1 MIADK
6 WCGMMHK
13 IVCVVVLLLA
23 GATAHA
29 QSQPTDLKV
38 LEERKDAAG
47 NVIRTIQYYQN
58 GKRIVE
64 TRTFLPPPQLDKP
77 INPDTL
83 NKDDLMVVINK
94 SRLQLDVYYKRVR
107 IRSCKAVFG
116 PKPQLDKKMK
126 GDRCTPEGWFR
137 ISEKHVSARY
147 NKFLKLD
154 YPNDSSWAKF
164 ATLKAKGQIPQTA
177 EIGGD
182 VGIHGVWKGGDDM
195 IEMGVGWTDG
205 CIAVKNKD
213 VDELYR
219 LLEPGVRVLVRK

>member
-1 MIADK
+1 
-6 WCGMMHK
+6 
-13 IVCVVVLLLA
+13 
-23 GATAHA
+23 
-29 QSQPTDLKV
+29 
-38 LEERKDAAG
+38 
-47 NVIRTIQYYQN
+47 
-58 GKRIVE
+58 
-64 TRTFLPPPQLDKP
+64 
-77 INPDTL
+77 
-83 NKDDLMVVINK
+83 
-94 SRLQLDVYYKRVR
+94 
-107 IRSCKAVFG
+107 
-116 PKPQLDKKMK
+116 
-126 GDRCTPEGWFR
+126 
-137 ISEKHVSARY
+137 VSARY